1 MATIHRDDV
10 ESAIVLALAAGLRSV
25 GSDGMR
31 TAVAAGLGRL
41 ARRFSRA
48 KRESIDEAI
57 QSALG
62 DSTTEQEQREISL
75 GSMAGVWTELFALAA
90 GESARANCEPCK
102 VVGMNRLRSSLAKGN
117 GAILWESNGFGRRW
131 IWKRVLKENGLPVFQ
146 VHGPLNLGGLNLRG
160 PTPSTLAQRW
170 LRPLVYRW
178 EHYFVGGII
187 QLGSDGSLA
196 PLKEMRRRLEGN
208 QIVCISADG
217 VLGDQ
222 RLEVEML
229 GRRVRLAKGLVT
241 LARNSGAPVHSVF
254 CLPTEDGG
262 CETVI
267 EGRFYVHESGKQDK
281 ATGQALEEFA
291 HRLDSHVRSRPGL
304 YRNWHQLAQFQE
316 AQQAPDS

>member
-41 ARRFSRA
+41 ARRFSRG

-57 QSALG
+57 RSALG
-62 DSTTEQEQREISL
+62 DSTTEQEQQEISL

-187 QLGSDGSLA
+187 QLGSDGSLE
-196 PLKEMRRRLEGN
+196 PLREMRRRLRDN
-208 QIVCISADG
+208 QILCVSADG
-217 VLGDQ
+217 
-222 RLEVEML
+222 ML
-229 GRRVRLAKGLVT
+229 GARRLDVGLLGRKASLATGLTT
-241 LARNSGAPVHSVF
+241 LARNSKAPIHPVF
-254 CLPTEDGG
+254 CVPQAGGG
-262 CETVI
+262 CQVFI
-267 EGRFYVHESGKQDK
+267 EGSIDPGL
-281 ATGQALEEFA
+281 TGDREIYAHSALSKFA
-291 HRLDSHVRSRPGL
+291 ARLDAQVRARPSL
-304 YRNWHQLAQFQE
+304 YRNWHQIARH
-316 AQQAPDS
+316 PRIP